1 MIVPNM
7 PMPSTN
13 AATEQTAITGCVK
26 NVSGMIGSAARDSA
40 YTSRPSIAVDATSS
54 DTTRGAPQPYSVA
67 HVSASSSGTIQ
78 PMSVAKRSEEH
89 TSELQSP
96 MYLVCRLLLEKKK
109 KDRNMAAC
117 SHLHRPSGQTG
128 SIYVFRTTTYMS
140 E

>member
-40 YTSRPSIAVDATSS
+40 YTSKPSIAVDATSS

-78 PMSVAKRSEEH
+78 PMSVAKPA
-89 TSELQSP
+89 QSSWW
-96 MYLVCRLLLEKKK
+96 CTR
-109 KDRNMAAC
+109 RAC
-117 SHLHRPSGQTG
+117 MFGNSKCIASSATTPTG
-128 SIYVFRTTTYMS
+128 RFT
-140 E
+140 